1 MENQTVKNPYYSRTD
16 KTKLNVSNAEW
27 KKILPT
33 DLYYVAREAD
43 TERPFTGKYNDFDEM
58 ENIIVQFVAIIY
70 SEVLLSLLPLV
81 VGQVSSKQIKMAFL
95 TREILLTEWKE

>member
-43 TERPFTGKYNDFDEM
+43 TERPFYRK
-58 ENIIVQFVAIIY
+58 IQ
-70 SEVLLSLLPLV
+70 
-81 VGQVSSKQIKMAFL
+81 
-95 TREILLTEWKE
+95 